1 MSIRFK
7 SWRRTVATAG
17 MLAVA
22 LSGMPLVAS
31 GHSGHFG
38 SNWGHICDDTPDSQC
53 KADGATHRVF
63 RAGLESDQQSAIA
76 WAISNV
82 YTFAATDLTMLT
94 VTQFDGLT
102 DVGVTDAS
110 YGSTGD
116 WAWTACADDAV
127 YGGSEASHTRWCRS
141 QDLFFNPE
149 LQGGEVPDPG

>member
-76 WAISNV
+76 WAI
-82 YTFAATDLTMLT
+82 
-94 VTQFDGLT
+94 
-102 DVGVTDAS
+102 
-110 YGSTGD
+110 
-116 WAWTACADDAV
+116 
-127 YGGSEASHTRWCRS
+127 
-141 QDLFFNPE
+141 
-149 LQGGEVPDPG
+149 